1 MKKNEQGM
9 IVVEATLSLTVF
21 VVVLAAI
28 IMLINL
34 FTIHNK
40 VQYSITQA
48 ATEIASYGYLYDAFE
63 LRAADQQVN
72 EDGSASA
79 GALDDTVTQVIDS
92 IGALEQLYGSGQS
105 LVSGDSDSM
114 KSAVGGLVEQ
124 TQGTYDSVKASAE
137 MLSDL
142 FSNPQDLLNGLI
154 YMGVNRA
161 GEFAKSV
168 IAASA
173 GKALTEKYLDMS
185 YVSEDG
191 RSADAYLRS
200 YGVVDGFDGLD
211 FGKSTAFC
219 DSDYRLVDLVV
230 EYDMEIPMLN
240 LLGISPQ
247 IHVVQRVSIPAW
259 TGDGSGYAG

>member
-1 MKKNEQGM
+1 MKEKEQGM

-48 ATEIASYGYLYDAFE
+48 ATEIASYGYLYDAFD
-63 LRAADQQVN
+63 LRAADQQIN
-72 EDGSASA
+72 ADGAASA
-79 GALDDTVTQVIDS
+79 GAVDDTVSQVIDS
-92 IGALEQLYGSGQS
+92 IGALEELYGSGQS
-105 LVSGDSDSM
+105 VASGNSDSVEAAVSG
-114 KSAVGGLVEQ
+114 LVQQ

-137 MLSDL
+137 MLADL

-154 YMGVNRA
+154 YMGINRA

-173 GKALTEKYLDMS
+173 GKALAEKYLDMS

-211 FGKSTAFC
+211 FSKSTLFC
-219 DSDYRLVDLVV
+219 DPDYRMVDLIV
-230 EYDMEIPMLN
+230 EYDVEIPMLN

-247 IHVVQRVSIPAW
+247 LHVVQRVSIPAW
-259 TGDGSGYAG
+259 TGDGSGYEG